1 MTSGTTSPTPNESPT
16 LSHRPLLTSRDP
28 ALRTKKSVEFQ
39 TIYKGDEDNRRFNE
53 KWDQDK

>member
-1 MTSGTTSPTPNESPT
+1 MTSGTTSPTPNDSPA
-16 LSHRPLLTSRDP
+16 LSYRPLLTSRDP